1 MRHASSAPS
10 SGPRVVGSRR
20 ALIREAALPADIA
33 GQRGPFPPGTRT
45 FEFFCP
51 RYAPARVTVDLKPG
65 TVHRVTA
72 VMQPS
77 DGEWYP
83 PILTDDR

>member
-1 MRHASSAPS
+1 MTRDASAPAW
-10 SGPRVVGSRR
+10 GPRVVGSRS
-20 ALIREAALPADIA
+20 ALIREAALPEDVA

-51 RYAPARVTVDLKPG
+51 RYAPARETVDLKPG

-77 DGEWYP
+77 DGEWFP
-83 PILTDDR
+83 PFLTDDR